1 MPHPQF
7 PIGSGFGAATTA
19 QAVLAGLDLSHAT
32 AIVTGGH
39 SGLGLETTR
48 ALAQAGARVI
58 VAARDAEAARAQ
70 TRDIARVQ
78 VEPLDLARL
87 DSVRDFARRFLA
99 GGQHVDMLI
108 CSAGIMAC
116 PETRVGPGWEAQ
128 FATNHLGHYALA
140 NLLWPALRSGARVVA
155 VSSAGHHQSGMR
167 WDDVQFTRGYDKW
180 LAYGQSKTANALFAL
195 HLDKLGREHG
205 VRAFSLHPGKIFTPL
220 QRHLTRAEMTA
231 AGWLDASGQPADP
244 SFKTVQQGAATQT
257 WAAASPQLEGMGGL
271 YCEDCDVAALDLGE
285 APPSPACARTRS
297 IPKRR
302 RGFGRCPPGSPGS
315 MRSPRAE
322 PPAHAAR
329 TGKKSP
335 RGAFLCLRETALT
348 SPPTHPAWP
357 ASWTGSL
364 GPSRPAPLPA
374 ASGRPR

>member
-58 VAARDAEAARAQ
+58 VARDAEAARAQ

-140 NLLWPALRSGARVVA
+140 NLLWPALRSGARGRRLVRRTPSIRHA
-155 VSSAGHHQSGMR
+155 
-167 WDDVQFTRGYDKW
+167 
-180 LAYGQSKTANALFAL
+180 
-195 HLDKLGREHG
+195 LGRCAVHAG
-205 VRAFSLHPGKIFTPL
+205 LRQMAGLRAVENRERPVCPASGQAGTRAWRARLSLHPGKIFTPL